1 MVLLILLIQTR
12 YYVNMNVIIY
22 ETARYTNT
30 CSVFDNTKGSGL
42 SWNNLIVN
50 SAINLTENNKLI
62 TNKNTL
68 TWYIVVFF
76 NFFKDILSI
85 NGN

>member
-1 MVLLILLIQTR
+1 
-12 YYVNMNVIIY
+12 MNVIIY
-22 ETARYTNT
+22 EAARYTNT

-50 SAINLTENNKLI
+50 SAINLIENNILI

-68 TWYIVVFF
+68 I
-76 NFFKDILSI
+76 
-85 NGN
+85 